1 MSAKPKI
8 NPLFFAPFVSSVMR
22 PEPAWIDENDHLNM
36 AYYHVF
42 FDRTLEEAFDLLGL
56 DKDYCASGPGTVFV
70 AESHVS
76 YRREILRDMPV
87 RVTAQLLDYDVKRM
101 HLSLEMRHAKDGWLA
116 AAAEFMMLHILRP
129 DRKVGPFPTDI
140 LDAIAVMKSAHAALP
155 RPDHIGRIIAI
166 PDTGRSGKVGLH

>member
-1 MSAKPKI
+1 M
-8 NPLFFAPFVSSVMR
+8 
-22 PEPAWIDENDHLNM
+22 
-36 AYYHVF
+36 
-42 FDRTLEEAFDLLGL
+42 
-56 DKDYCASGPGTVFV
+56 FV

-129 DRKVGPFPTDI
+129 DRKVGPFPPDI